1 MQSFS
6 LQEKAE
12 ASVRI
17 VGCHLLLW
25 FGFSIS
31 HSFWQLRRNTGIV
44 RMLVLFFL
52 SSFFFFLPQ
61 GCSDDCIKPCS
72 SGEHFVFCFA
82 FFFLI
87 YLFFLLIICFVFFS
101 ARKQAVVLGVSGAQI
116 TVLLWALFSNLALQL
131 LWLVLPRSESYRPFC
146 VLGWAVQSW
155 VPRETP
161 WSQVL
166 AEG

>member
-82 FFFLI
+82 FFFPD
-87 YLFFLLIICFVFFS
+87 LFIFLLIICFFFL
-101 ARKQAVVLGVSGAQI
+101 LGNRQWFLECQELRSLYSFGPCSVTLPCSCFDSFSQDQNH
-116 TVLLWALFSNLALQL
+116 TDLF
-131 LWLVLPRSESYRPFC
+131 VC
-146 VLGWAVQSW
+146 
-155 VPRETP
+155 
-161 WSQVL
+161 
-166 AEG
+166 

>member
-31 HSFWQLRRNTGIV
+31 RSFWQLRRNTSIV

-52 SSFFFFLPQ
+52 SSFFFFFHRVAVMIVSNPAVLESIL
-61 GCSDDCIKPCS
+61 C
-72 SGEHFVFCFA
+72 FVLLFFFPDLFIISPNYL
-82 FFFLI
+82 FFFLLGNRQWFLECQELRSL
-87 YLFFLLIICFVFFS
+87 YSFGPCSVTLPCSCFDSFSQDQNHTDLFV
-101 ARKQAVVLGVSGAQI
+101 R
-116 TVLLWALFSNLALQL
+116 
-131 LWLVLPRSESYRPFC
+131 
-146 VLGWAVQSW
+146 
-155 VPRETP
+155 
-161 WSQVL
+161 
-166 AEG
+166 